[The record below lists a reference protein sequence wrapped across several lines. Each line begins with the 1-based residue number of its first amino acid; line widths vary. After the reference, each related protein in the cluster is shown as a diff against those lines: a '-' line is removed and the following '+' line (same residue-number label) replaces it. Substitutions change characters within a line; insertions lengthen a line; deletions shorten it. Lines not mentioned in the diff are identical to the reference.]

1 MQATNGLCSHA
12 KAFLEAS
19 ARGKWGAITVSW
31 GARRSRQRA
40 SRKDYRA
47 SHDNDEDGEGI
58 LRGSALTFFMP
69 PHSWTTRLPCEET
82 RAKSAGAPEP
92 GWVTENRTDTPEA
105 PTVNTIFRRVAGR
118 PRETPEPATHASGP
132 TPRNLLSPRRDRGTP
147 PESLGGARKAWRHAP
162 ACAPMVQTRAAFPHS
177 ELAPRTAKKVDDH
190 KAGQRGFH
198 LPQRS
203 SRSGHP
209 VVKKL
214 DAGRRGKSVSTAA
227 EDEANGGG
235 LCCREMTGSRIVEL
249 S

>member
-12 KAFLEAS
+12 KACLESS
-19 ARGKWGAITVSW
+19 ARGEWGAITVSW

-82 RAKSAGAPEP
+82 RAKSACAPEP
-92 GWVTENRTDTPEA
+92 GWVTENRTDAHEA
-105 PTVNTIFRRVAGR
+105 PTVNTIFRWVAGR

-162 ACAPMVQTRAAFPHS
+162 ANAQMVQTTKVA
-177 ELAPRTAKKVDDH
+177 LLTLRTLPAHGQKLTNNH
-190 KAGQRGFH
+190 KASHVAFS
-198 LPQRS
+198 PQRS
-203 SRSGHP
+203 RSQVASKTRRGQAG
-209 VVKKL
+209 KL
-214 DAGRRGKSVSTAA
+214 MQRTRQTEEVCIAGR
-227 EDEANGGG
+227 
-235 LCCREMTGSRIVEL
+235 
-249 S
+249 

>member
-12 KAFLEAS
+12 KACLEAS
-19 ARGKWGAITVSW
+19 ARGGMGAIAVSW

-177 ELAPRTAKKVDDH
+177 ELAPRTAKKLTTTKRASVAFTCH
-190 KAGQRGFH
+190 N
-198 LPQRS
+198 
-203 SRSGHP
+203 GHQE
-209 VVKKL
+209 VVIL
-214 DAGRRGKSVSTAA
+214 
-227 EDEANGGG
+227 
-235 LCCREMTGSRIVEL
+235 L
-249 S
+249 

>member
-1 MQATNGLCSHA
+1 MQATNGLCPHA
-12 KAFLEAS
+12 KACLEAS

-82 RAKSAGAPEP
+82 RAKSACAPEP
-92 GWVTENRTDTPEA
+92 GWVTENRTDTHEA
-105 PTVNTIFRRVAGR
+105 PTVNTIFRWVAGR
-118 PRETPEPATHASGP
+118 PSETTEPATHASGP

-162 ACAPMVQTRAAFPHS
+162 ANAQRVQTSSSHTPNSPRARQK
-177 ELAPRTAKKVDDH
+177 LTNNH
-190 KAGQRGFH
+190 KASQRGF
-198 LPQRS
+198 LTTTVKKS
-203 SRSGHP
+203 SP
-209 VVKKL
+209 VLVASKTLEYLYRQKL
-214 DAGRRGKSVSTAA
+214 DAGRRG
-227 EDEANGGG
+227 N
-235 LCCREMTGSRIVEL
+235 
-249 S
+249 

>member
-1 MQATNGLCSHA
+1 MQATKGLCSHA

-58 LRGSALTFFMP
+58 LRGSALTFFTP

-92 GWVTENRTDTPEA
+92 GWVTENRTDTHEA
-105 PTVNTIFRRVAGR
+105 PTVNTIFRWVAGR

-132 TPRNLLSPRRDRGTP
+132 TPRNLLSPRRDQGTP

-162 ACAPMVQTRAAFPHS
+162 ASARLVRTSSSHTPNSPHARVDEQPQSGASVAFITPN
-177 ELAPRTAKKVDDH
+177 
-190 KAGQRGFH
+190 
-198 LPQRS
+198 
-203 SRSGHP
+203 GHIR
-209 VVKKL
+209 KWSLREKL
-214 DAGRRGKSVSTAA
+214 DRP
-227 EDEANGGG
+227 GGET
-235 LCCREMTGSRIVEL
+235 L
-249 S
+249 